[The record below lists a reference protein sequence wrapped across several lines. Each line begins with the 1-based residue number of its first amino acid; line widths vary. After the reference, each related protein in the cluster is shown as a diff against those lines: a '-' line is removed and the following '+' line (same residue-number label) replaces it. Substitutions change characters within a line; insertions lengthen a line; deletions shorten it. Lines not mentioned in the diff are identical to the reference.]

1 MIFYVIKKYG
11 NKIINKLKEKF
22 LPNMGGNNLNQSMDI
37 QGLLSQMFQNPKK
50 R

>member
-11 NKIINKLKEKF
+11 SKFMSKFGENF
-22 LPNMGGNNLNQSMDI
+22 LPNMGGNNLKQSMDM
-37 QGLLSQMFQNPKK
+37 LSQMFQNPKK